1 MKYKFVTCILLA
13 AQSLWADT
21 NSTDSNQTKPPIVKF
36 IDMNM
41 MNDQFKYVK
50 RKKENIA
57 LVFVQDW
64 CQASRSFLS
73 NVDDFED
80 LWGDDTAII
89 LVNAGNN
96 HQWVINKYDVNWR
109 VIDGPARQDLIDW
122 FRVRSVPKFILVNNK
137 TGEPMNREEWKELQG
152 NE

>member
-1 MKYKFVTCILLA
+1 MKYKFVTCILLV

-21 NSTDSNQTKPPIVKF
+21 NSTDNNQTKPPIINF

-41 MNDQFKYVK
+41 MDDKFKYVK

-80 LWGDDTAII
+80 LWGDDTAIV
-89 LVNAGNN
+89 LVNAGDN

-137 TGEPMNREEWKELQG
+137 TGDTMNRKEWKELQG

>member
-1 MKYKFVTCILLA
+1 MKYKLITCLLLV
-13 AQSLWADT
+13 AQSIWADSNTTDANRT
-21 NSTDSNQTKPPIVKF
+21 NPPIVNF

-41 MNDQFKYVK
+41 MDDSFQYTK
-50 RKKENIA
+50 RKKDNIA

-64 CQASRSFLS
+64 CQASRHFLA
-73 NVDDFED
+73 NVKPFER

-89 LVNAGNN
+89 LINAGNN
-96 HQWVINKYDVNWR
+96 HQWVINRYDVDWR

-122 FRVRSVPKFILVNNK
+122 FKVRHVPKLVLVDTK
-137 TGEPMNREEWKELQG
+137 TGESMNREQWKQLQG

>member
-1 MKYKFVTCILLA
+1 MKYKFVTCLLLA

-21 NSTDSNQTKPPIVKF
+21 NATDHNQTKPPIVNF
-36 IDMNM
+36 IDMNI
-41 MNDQFKYVK
+41 MNEKFEYIK

-57 LVFVQDW
+57 LVFVSDW
-64 CQASRSFLS
+64 CQASRSFLH

-96 HQWVINKYDVNWR
+96 TRWIISKYDVSWR
-109 VIDGPARQDLIDW
+109 VIDGPAREDLVKW
-122 FRVRSVPKFILVNNK
+122 FNVRHVPKFILVNTK
-137 TGEPMNREEWKELQG
+137 TGDTMNREQWKELQG